1 MRTTITRVTTAVA
14 ALVLVLTAFASTL
27 TANAEERYGL
37 SIDHGS
43 VTFHNYFEK
52 PLTISWTDGEDLSG
66 EVVIDPGHSEDI
78 EAMTKHFIYSA
89 FIKEGIVG
97 QAEWPGL
104 DLRVKK
110 DTKPTKPAKPSLP
123 NTGV

>member
-1 MRTTITRVTTAVA
+1 MKADT
-14 ALVLVLTAFASTL
+14 
-27 TANAEERYGL
+27 E
-37 SIDHGS
+37 
-43 VTFHNYFEK
+43 
-52 PLTISWTDGEDLSG
+52 
-66 EVVIDPGHSEDI
+66 
-78 EAMTKHFIYSA
+78 HFMYSA
-89 FIKEGIVG
+89 FIEEGIVG

>member
-1 MRTTITRVTTAVA
+1 VPAGETRVVKADT
-14 ALVLVLTAFASTL
+14 
-27 TANAEERYGL
+27 E
-37 SIDHGS
+37 
-43 VTFHNYFEK
+43 
-52 PLTISWTDGEDLSG
+52 
-66 EVVIDPGHSEDI
+66 
-78 EAMTKHFIYSA
+78 HFMYSA
-89 FIKEGIVG
+89 FIEEGIVG

>member
-52 PLTISWTDGEDLSG
+52 PLTIS
-66 EVVIDPGHSEDI
+66 
-78 EAMTKHFIYSA
+78 
-89 FIKEGIVG
+89 
-97 QAEWPGL
+97 
-104 DLRVKK
+104 
-110 DTKPTKPAKPSLP
+110 
-123 NTGV
+123 